1 MLDAEVQWVNGYKQA
16 QHDFASGIKQTQFTN
31 VDYQS
36 GYGQAWKDAG
46 YDARIPASR
55 RTSAP
60 FIGTELTEGD
70 VKVC

>member
-1 MLDAEVQWVNGYKQA
+1 VLDAGVQWVNGYKQT

-46 YDARIPASR
+46 YDAQDYSFQ
-55 RTSAP
+55 TN
-60 FIGTELTEGD
+60 
-70 VKVC
+70 